1 VLIAIGA
8 VFVYRKTMIRLLAVL
23 VISTFM
29 ARAAD
34 APAALDKELEPFR
47 KYLKTWKGE
56 FIGGKN
62 PNPMSDVTR
71 FERALNG
78 KAIRVWHSVNE
89 GIYAGETIIMWD
101 AEAKEIRTYYFTT
114 SGDRTEGKMSF
125 GTDGTLTS
133 EEAVK
138 GAAGD
143 DPVTKVR
150 ATTKLLP
157 DGRMHVKSEYLK
169 KAGWVAGHEI
179 IYKEAPGAEVV
190 FK

>member
-1 VLIAIGA
+1 
-8 VFVYRKTMIRLLAVL
+8 MIRLLAVL
-23 VISTFM
+23 VIS
-29 ARAAD
+29 AISVHAAD
-34 APAALDKELEPFR
+34 TAATLDKELELFR

-56 FIGGKN
+56 FVGGKN
-62 PNPMSDVTR
+62 AKPMSDVTR

-78 KAIRVWHSVNE
+78 KAIRVLHSVNE

-101 AEAKEIRTYYFTT
+101 APSKQIRSYYFTT
-114 SGDRTEGKMSF
+114 AGDRTEGTMDF
-125 GTDGTLTS
+125 AADGTLTS
-133 EEAVK
+133 TEDVK
-138 GAAGD
+138 GEAPKEGA

-150 ATTKLLP
+150 ATTKLRA
-157 DGRMHVKSEYLK
+157 DGSLHVKSEYLK

>member
-1 VLIAIGA
+1 M
-8 VFVYRKTMIRLLAVL
+8 TRLLAILIFSVA
-23 VISTFM
+23 V
-29 ARAAD
+29 RAAD
-34 APAALDKELEPFR
+34 APSTLEKELEPFR
-47 KYLKTWKGE
+47 KFLKTWKGE

-62 PNPMSDVTR
+62 PTPMTDVTR

-78 KAIRVWHSVNE
+78 KAIRVLHSVND

-101 AEAKEIRTYYFTT
+101 APSKQIRTYYFTT
-114 SGDRTEGKMSF
+114 AGDRTEGTMEF
-125 GTDGTLTS
+125 DADGTLTS
-133 EEAVK
+133 TENVK
-138 GAAGD
+138 GEEPKEGA

-150 ATTKLLP
+150 ATTKFLP
-157 DGRMHVKSEYLK
+157 DGRFHVKSEYLK